1 MTMNDTEKIKA
12 LADKL
17 GFEYSENVPLSRY
30 TTFGIGGSCPLMIEA
45 GSEIGTAELVKTLS
59 AEKLPFY
66 VIGKG
71 SNLLVEDG
79 DIPMIFIHIG
89 KALSEIS
96 LDNGVMTCGAGAALS
111 AVSAFARDNSLTGLE
126 FAYGIP
132 GNVGGAVYMNAG
144 AYGGEMK
151 DVVIS
156 VTACDFE
163 GNIREFSAD
172 ELDFGYRHSVFT
184 GGGYI
189 ILSAKLRLSA
199 GDKTEIAA
207 KMAELTEK
215 RREKQPLEY
224 RSAGS
229 TFKRPAGTFAALLIE
244 ECGLKGYSCGDA
256 QVSEKHSG
264 FVVNKGSASFSDVMN
279 VIEHVKKTVYEK
291 RGIMLECEP
300 EIIKRG

>member
-1 MTMNDTEKIKA
+1 MTMNDIEKIKA
-12 LADKL
+12 LADSL

-30 TTFGIGGSCPLMIEA
+30 TTFGIGGKCPLMIEA
-45 GSEIGTAELVKTLS
+45 GSEIGTAELVKNLS

-156 VTACDFE
+156 VTACGFE

-184 GGGYI
+184 GGGYV

-199 GDKTEIAA
+199 GDKSEIAA

-300 EIIKRG
+300 EIIRRG

>member
-1 MTMNDTEKIKA
+1 MTMNDIEKIKA
-12 LADKL
+12 LANSL

-30 TTFGIGGSCPLMIEA
+30 TTFGIGGKCPLMIEA
-45 GSEIGTAELVKTLS
+45 SNEMGTAELVKTLS

-66 VIGKG
+66 IIGKG

-79 DIPMIFIHIG
+79 DIPMIFIHMG
-89 KALSEIS
+89 KAFSDIS
-96 LDNGVMTCGAGAALS
+96 LENGVISCQAGAMLS
-111 AVSAFARDNSLTGLE
+111 SVSAFARDNSLTGLE

-132 GNVGGAVYMNAG
+132 GNMGGAVYMNAG

-156 VTACDFE
+156 VTACDFS
-163 GNIREFSAD
+163 GNIREFTAD
-172 ELDFGYRHSVFT
+172 ELDFSYRHSVFT
-184 GGGYI
+184 GGGYV
-189 ILSAKLRLSA
+189 ILSARLRLTA
-199 GDKTEIAA
+199 GDKTAIAA
-207 KMAELTEK
+207 RMTELTEK

-264 FVVNKGSASFSDVMN
+264 FVVNKGGASFADVMN
-279 VIEHVKKTVYEK
+279 VIDHVKKTVYEK

-300 EIIKRG
+300 EIIRRG

>member
-1 MTMNDTEKIKA
+1 MTMNDIEKIKA
-12 LADKL
+12 LANSL

-30 TTFGIGGSCPLMIEA
+30 TTFGIGGNCPLMIEA
-45 GSEIGTAELVKTLS
+45 SHERGTAELVKTLS
-59 AEKLPFY
+59 SEKLPFY
-66 VIGKG
+66 IIGKG

-132 GNVGGAVYMNAG
+132 GNMGGAVYMNAG

-156 VTACDFE
+156 VTACGFE

-184 GGGYI
+184 GGGYV

-229 TFKRPAGTFAALLIE
+229 TFKRPTGTFAALLIE

>member
-96 LDNGVMTCGAGAALS
+96 LDNGVMSCGAGAALS

-184 GGGYI
+184 GGGYV

-279 VIEHVKKTVYEK
+279 VIDHVKKTVYEK